1 LATLFRENGID
12 YDKVNYFIEPL
23 TESKLSALIKKTG
36 LRPFDVLRKGESE
49 FKELGLSTE
58 TPDRQI
64 IAAMVKYPN
73 LLQRPIVEVDDR
85 AVLARPVEKAL
96 DLIAESR
103 A

>member
-1 LATLFRENGID
+1 MRG
-12 YDKVNYFIEPL
+12 
-23 TESKLSALIKKTG
+23 LIKKTG
-36 LRPFDVLRKGESE
+36 LRPFDVLRKGEAE
-49 FKELGLSTE
+49 FKELGLTPE
-58 TPDRQI
+58 TPDREV
-64 IAAMVKYPN
+64 IAAMVKHPN